1 MESNNQILEAEIKSV
16 DETIR
21 QAEDNAA
28 QIAGQILRLKIV
40 RDALTKS
47 LQESDDQL
55 FMQFDQQDEQS
66 PE

>member
-40 RDALTKS
+40 RDALHKS
-47 LQESDDQL
+47 LQEGEDQL
-55 FMQFDQQDEQS
+55 IMQFDQQDEQS